1 MFPANRMKV
10 GENMLKLELRKCD
23 DNDYIIK
30 LWNCSTK
37 APDAVYLFSDYI
49 NNVYNHELIELAN
62 INDCFIQWCAH
73 IASQMIFEYNATKI
87 LDSAFMIKQ
96 QYNGDE
102 HNSIDEMLETG
113 YTITAEGYDITL
125 SK

>member
-1 MFPANRMKV
+1 MRKFV
-10 GENMLKLELRKCD
+10 LRKTGD
-23 DNDYIIK
+23 DYIIE

-49 NNVYNHELIELAN
+49 DSVYSEELKQLAN

-73 IASQMIFEYNATKI
+73 IASQMVFEYTATKI
-87 LDSAFMIKQ
+87 LNSAFIIKQ
-96 QYNGDE
+96 EYNEVE